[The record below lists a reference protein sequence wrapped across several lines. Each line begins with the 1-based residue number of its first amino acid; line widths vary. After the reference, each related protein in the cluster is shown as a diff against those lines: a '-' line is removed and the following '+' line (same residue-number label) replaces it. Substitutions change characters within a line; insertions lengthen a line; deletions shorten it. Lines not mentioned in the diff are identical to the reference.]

1 MEWYLP
7 ITIIPGVGLLINSTT
22 TQIMA
27 LSSEINNLVSKS
39 CNDFQHNIADRKIKQ
54 LTLLTRA
61 NFFLYLSVAFYVFSG
76 ILGVVIE
83 SKSSFALPNLSLYA
97 GTLTIFAAIIQLNV
111 YAFRAVKIRR
121 EQFMYNNTHH
131 TQT

>member
-27 LSSEINNLVSKS
+27 LSAEINNLVSKS

-76 ILGVVIE
+76 ILGVVVE
-83 SKSSFALPNLSLYA
+83 STSNFSLPNLALYI
-97 GTLTIFAAIIQLNV
+97 GTLAIFAAIIQLNV

-121 EQFMYNNTHH
+121 EQFNHNEHH
-131 TQT
+131 

>member
-27 LSSEINNLVSKS
+27 LSSEINSLVSKS
-39 CNDFQHNIADRKIKQ
+39 CNDFQHSIADKKIKQ

-61 NFFLYLSVAFYVFSG
+61 NSFLYMSVAFYVFSG
-76 ILGVVIE
+76 ILGVITE
-83 SKSSFALPNLSLYA
+83 SNDTYALPNIALYI
-97 GTLTIFAAIIQLNV
+97 GTLSIFTALILLNI
-111 YAFRAVKIRR
+111 YALKAVKIRQ
-121 EQFMYNNTHH
+121 EQFEHNEHH
-131 TQT
+131 